1 MISGFRHSVPPRLL
15 RDLCQ
20 MVARDPIARL
30 LALALVSLDLLLTAI
45 HGLKYVFKDEFIELF
60 GYWIYRNLTITNDW
74 SIPEVGN
81 YLKLAMI
88 VLLLVLAFARQ
99 RQLIYLAW
107 AVVYTITLLDDS
119 LQLHE
124 QIGESLGALFV
135 GSGEAVGAG
144 ALRAQDLG
152 ELLVYGVYGVFFVA
166 VLGVG
171 FLRSREPHRSIGVGF
186 ALLLVA
192 LACFV
197 AGVDTLDRIVI
208 AWSSSLA
215 RVLATVEDCG
225 EMVVISLTLA
235 FAWVVSRPVDPT
247 VATKTPRTAQPV
259 VRE

>member
-1 MISGFRHSVPPRLL
+1 
-15 RDLCQ
+15 
-20 MVARDPIARL
+20 MVVRDPVARL
-30 LALALVSLDLLLTAI
+30 LAVVLIALDLLLTAV
-45 HGLKYVFKDEFIELF
+45 HGLKYVFKEEFIELF

-88 VLLLVLAFARQ
+88 VVLLTLAFARQ

-124 QIGESLGALFV
+124 QIGESIGVLFV
-135 GSGEAVGAG
+135 ASGEEVGSG

-152 ELLVYGVYGVFFVA
+152 ELLVYGLYGVLFVG
-166 VLGVG
+166 VLGFG
-171 FLRSREPHRSIGVGF
+171 FLRSREPHRAIGVGF
-186 ALLLVA
+186 AILLVA

-197 AGVDTLDRIVI
+197 AGVDMLDRVVI

-235 FAWVVSRPVDPT
+235 FAWAVSRPVDPA
-247 VATKTPRTAQPV
+247 VATQISRATQPA
-259 VRE
+259 VRG